1 MDKDL
6 GGVFNTS
13 NNNNAT
19 IKELDKGLGGVSNTH
34 NNNNNDATIKELDKG
49 LGGVSNT
56 HNNNIPINDSLL
68 HRFKRRLRQRSILQ
82 QQLQHLKTNIGV
94 SNEMQMRQQ
103 RLDNQLKG
111 IERKKRQN
119 KHRVFND
126 RPSIAH
132 IVKSHGI
139 VDRLNSFRNSK
150 NIKRMFSNGFKNAV
164 DSLVDE
170 EVNLEC
176 EKGCAPIQSV

>member
-34 NNNNNDATIKELDKG
+34 NNKDNDATTKTLDTG

-56 HNNNIPINDSLL
+56 HNNNNDSLL

-94 SNEMQMRQQ
+94 SNEMRMRQQ

-119 KHRVFND
+119 KQRVFND
-126 RPSIAH
+126 RPSVAH
-132 IVKSHGI
+132 IVESYDI
-139 VDRLNSFRNSK
+139 VNRLNSVKHSK
-150 NIKRMFSNGFKNAV
+150 NIKCMFSNGFKNAA
-164 DSLVDE
+164 DSLLDKEMDLEYE
-170 EVNLEC
+170 E
-176 EKGCAPIQSV
+176 GCVPI

>member
-34 NNNNNDATIKELDKG
+34 NNKDNDATIKPLDQG

-56 HNNNIPINDSLL
+56 NNNNIPINDSLL
-68 HRFKRRLRQRSILQ
+68 HRFKHRLLQRSNLQ
-82 QQLQHLKTNIGV
+82 QQLKHLKTNIGV
-94 SNEMQMRQQ
+94 SEEMRLRQQ

-111 IERKKRQN
+111 IEQRK
-119 KHRVFND
+119 
-126 RPSIAH
+126 
-132 IVKSHGI
+132 
-139 VDRLNSFRNSK
+139 
-150 NIKRMFSNGFKNAV
+150 
-164 DSLVDE
+164 
-170 EVNLEC
+170 
-176 EKGCAPIQSV
+176 